1 MLHFEAVKKHGMVFS
16 KLCLSLHTTRE
27 YVKMG
32 NDPEADKRLHE
43 EIAQLHQ
50 RVTELEKVEHELRL
64 TRLTLD
70 HATDNCFWLDMQG
83 HFLYV
88 NQALCRNLQY
98 TAEELLQINVAEVD
112 PVLSQEDVV
121 QMFLQLKEA
130 GTAIFEASLLRKDG
144 TSFPVEVSA
153 NYLEFEGQE
162 YISIFSRDITQRQ
175 HEEQE
180 RLSLKQ
186 QVIDAQHAAL
196 RELSTPL
203 IPISD
208 TTVVM
213 PLIGVIDTARA
224 QQIMETLLEGVA
236 YHQTDLAILDIT
248 GVQTIDTQVADA
260 LVRAARAVRLLG
272 ASVVL
277 TGIQPQIAQTMIHLG
292 VDLSEIVTYGSLQAG
307 IAYALNQQHKNDHGY
322 DHSTA

>member
-1 MLHFEAVKKHGMVFS
+1 MGRDSETDE
-16 KLCLSLHTTRE
+16 SLRE
-27 YVKMG
+27 EV
-32 NDPEADKRLHE
+32 ARLR
-43 EIAQLHQ
+43 Q
-50 RVTELEKVEHELRL
+50 RVDELEKVEHELRL

-88 NQALCRNLQY
+88 NHALCRNIQY
-98 TAEELLQINVAEVD
+98 TAEELLQMNIADVD
-112 PVLSQEDVV
+112 PINSQEDVV
-121 QMFLQLKEA
+121 QIFLKLKEV
-130 GTAIFEASLLRKDG
+130 GTMFFEGVFDCRDG
-144 TSFPVEVSA
+144 SKLPVEVA
-153 NYLEFEGQE
+153 INYLEFEGQE
-162 YISIFSRDITQRQ
+162 YVSVFSRDITQRKK
-175 HEEQE
+175 EEAE

-307 IAYALNQQHKNDHGY
+307 IAYALNQQHKHHHEHEHEHTMAQLNR
-322 DHSTA
+322 